1 MNTEY
6 EIRVLE
12 VDVEKL
18 TQKLEA
24 LGAEKVG
31 DWMQKRYVYDFTPKR
46 ENQWI
51 RLRTNGKK
59 TTLTYKNVEKNTIDG
74 TKELEIVVED
84 FEKTN
89 EMLEILGYKNKGYQE
104 NKRVR
109 YILGKVEIDFDTWP
123 RIPTYMEIEGKNE
136 DLTIEERNILSSAY
150 KSCVSSRRNAWRS
163 IYGVEVKEKSNN
175 LSKKPLLSINRT
187 VTGKVM
193 SKYIAYKRMK

>member
-18 TQKLEA
+18 TNKLES
-24 LGAEKVG
+24 LGAEKIG

-59 TTLTYKNVEKNTIDG
+59 TTLTYKNIEKNTVDG
-74 TKELEIVVED
+74 TKELEIEVLD

-109 YILGKVEIDFDTWP
+109 YSLGGVEIDFDTWP
-123 RIPTYMEIEGKNE
+123 RIPTYMEIEGKDEKEVNE
-136 DLTIEERNILSSAY
+136 TLKLLNVPEEKVTALNCEDIYKKVYNIDID
-150 KSCVSSRRNAWRS
+150 KIV
-163 IYGVEVKEKSNN
+163 N
-175 LSKKPLLSINRT
+175 L
-187 VTGKVM
+187 VF
-193 SKYIAYKRMK
+193 